1 MAGKNSDYSSAEAAP
16 VVETL
21 VETFDLPLDEFC
33 RRLSAQKV
41 GPEMIGG
48 FHHTQTAAKNFKAS
62 EAVYAAAFSRFVTQ
76 PA

>member
-1 MAGKNSDYSSAEAAP
+1 MADDAPSASTSQAKAAP
-16 VVETL
+16 V

-33 RRLSAQKV
+33 RRLSAKKV

-48 FHHTQTAAKNFKAS
+48 FHHTQLAAKNFKAS
-62 EAVYAAAFSRFVTQ
+62 EADFSAAFDRFVNQ